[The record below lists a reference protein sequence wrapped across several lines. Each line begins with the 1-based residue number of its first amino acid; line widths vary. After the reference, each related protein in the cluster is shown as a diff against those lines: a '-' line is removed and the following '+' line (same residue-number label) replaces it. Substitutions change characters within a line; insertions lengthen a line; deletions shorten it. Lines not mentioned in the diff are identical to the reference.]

1 MDPQPSTRRQLAP
14 WLTPARFTII
24 IITLIFAA
32 FPKVLLGLESFYYRD
47 YGVLGYPFIH
57 YHHAAFWRGEL
68 PLWNPLSNCGAPF
81 LAQWGTMTLYPFS
94 LFYLILPLPWSLT
107 WFCFGHLVVGSLGV
121 YYLAFRWS
129 ESRLGAGLA
138 GVAFIFNGITFS
150 CLLWPNYTVALG
162 WMPWVVLACEHA
174 LERTRRKV
182 VVAAIVATM
191 QLLSGVPELIL
202 MTWVIIGALSLYR
215 LFVLPRNERAPALSR
230 LGIVVLLA
238 AGLTAVQ
245 LLPFFDLLAHSHRD
259 SSFSVSK
266 WAMPRYGL
274 GNFLVPL
281 FHCFET
287 PQGPFFQYGQEFLT
301 SYYPGIG
308 LLALAI
314 MVALSDR
321 QPRVRILSSIAILL
335 VLLAFGDNGFLF
347 PIIKRVVPLVSIARY
362 PVKLLIP
369 LILLLP
375 LLAAFAIARWERSSS
390 QCRIAP
396 FAVCCLGLVLLTVWT
411 LYRAKVSPLVY
422 DQWDATLKN
431 GLLRISF
438 LVIFASVAVWL
449 LRTGNTSLRPVLSS
463 ALILLLFADT
473 RTHTAQ
479 QNPSIPVALLAPGLW
494 QSQQRTDP
502 PRHGES
508 RVFITPS
515 AEKHLLRN
523 FVRNPA
529 EQWLGQRLALWSN
542 LNILD
547 EIPKV
552 NGSSTLQIR
561 EQMLLQKR
569 LYDSTNAPE
578 GLLDFLAVSQ
588 SSSPENLVEWV
599 TRSNRCSF
607 ITVGQEII
615 ISDDAAAL
623 DKLLQTNFNPRTQV
637 FLAATPD
644 ADLIVHAR
652 TQSVSNQT
660 SPSGEAA
667 ASIYDQKIS
676 AQRVAFR
683 AAATNWTVCVIPQSF
698 YHCWKASIDGEP
710 AKLLRANVAFQA
722 VALPPGDHSVVLV
735 YRDGMFLLGLW
746 ISAGT
751 LLLCLL
757 LWRMP
762 FTRVQAPE
770 SLTGL

>member
-14 WLTPARFTII
+14 WLKPGRFTII
-24 IITLIFAA
+24 IVTLIFAA

-47 YGVLGYPFIH
+47 YGVLGYPFVY

-94 LFYLILPLPWSLT
+94 LFYLIFPLPWSLT
-107 WFCFGHLVVGSLGV
+107 WFCFGHLILGSLGV

-162 WMPWVVLACEHA
+162 WMPWVVLACEKA
-174 LERTRRKV
+174 SEGTRRHV
-182 VVAAIVATM
+182 VMAALTATM

-202 MTWVIIGALSLYR
+202 MTWVIIGALSLSR
-215 LFVLPRNERAPALSR
+215 VFVLPPKERVPALSR
-230 LGIVVLLA
+230 LGIVALLA
-238 AGLTAVQ
+238 AGLAAVQ

-259 SSFSVSK
+259 ASFSVSK
-266 WAMPRYGL
+266 WAMPRFGL

-287 PQGPFFQYGQEFLT
+287 PQGPFFQYGQEFVS

-308 LLALAI
+308 LLALVV
-314 MVALSDR
+314 MVAFSDP

-347 PIIKRVVPLVSIARY
+347 PIIKQAVPLVSIARY

-375 LLAAFAIARWERSSS
+375 LLAAFAIARWEQSSAQS
-390 QCRIAP
+390 RIAP
-396 FAVCCLGLVLLTVWT
+396 FAACCLGLALLTMWT
-411 LYRAKVSPLVY
+411 LYRAKVSPFVY

-431 GLLRISF
+431 GLLRLSF
-438 LVIFASVAVWL
+438 LVIFASLVVWL
-449 LRTGNTSLRPVLSS
+449 LRTGNKNLRPVLSS
-463 ALILLLFADT
+463 VLLLLIFADI

-479 QNPSIPVALLAPGLW
+479 QNPSIPVGLLAPGLW
-494 QSQQRTDP
+494 QSQRRTDA

-523 FVRNPA
+523 FVRDPA

-561 EQMLLQKR
+561 EQMLLQKG
-569 LYDSTNAPE
+569 LYDATNSPE

-607 ITVGQEII
+607 ITSGQEVT

-623 DKLLQTNFNPRTQV
+623 DKLLQTDFDPRTQV

-652 TQSVSNQT
+652 TKS
-660 SPSGEAA
+660 SPDQVGPFGESAA
-667 ASIYDQKIS
+667 FISEQKIS
-676 AQRVAFR
+676 AQRITFR
-683 AAATNWTVCVIPQSF
+683 ATATNWTVCVIPQSF
-698 YHCWKASIDGEP
+698 YHCWKASIDGKP

-735 YRDGMFLLGLW
+735 YRDRMFQMGLW
-746 ISAGT
+746 MSAAT
-751 LLLCLL
+751 LLLCPLV
-757 LWRMP
+757 WRKP
-762 FTRVQAPE
+762 FTRAQAS